1 MPLAVLVA
9 GELVSGR
16 RPQPPAP
23 SVALNPIRTRW
34 MEHLGRRP
42 PCLRIMPFR
51 TSCGRPDPAA
61 VAGLRDHDQ
70 VCPALSGPQRSRH
83 SRCHL
88 TATALIQARQMPQEA
103 ASEARLRDRDKRGL
117 PVALN
122 PTLMIWPGRLARPT
136 ACPRIMFFHSSCGSP
151 NSAAGVVCGG
161 LRPACPALSRPRLS
175 PWSRCRAIRINSAR
189 GLTGLTRKPPAT
201 APANKRPMPRAAP
214 SPTRTACLVPVPR
227 LPVACRRTMPFRTS
241 CGPPNPAA
249 VAGLRDHDRVCPALS
264 GPQRSQKSKCR
275 AIHTVTRATPPRGA
289 RATVMNNGT
298 QIPRKTRGPQAV
310 ASPIP
315 MI

>member
-1 MPLAVLVA
+1 MPRA
-9 GELVSGR
+9 
-16 RPQPPAP
+16 AP
-23 SVALNPIRTRW
+23 SPTRTACLVPVPRLPVACRRT
-34 MEHLGRRP
+34 
-42 PCLRIMPFR
+42 MPFR

-61 VAGLRDHDQ
+61 VAGLRDHDR

-161 LRPACPALSRPRLS
+161 LRPACPALS
-175 PWSRCRAIRINSAR
+175 
-189 GLTGLTRKPPAT
+189 
-201 APANKRPMPRAAP
+201 
-214 SPTRTACLVPVPR
+214 
-227 LPVACRRTMPFRTS
+227 
-241 CGPPNPAA
+241 
-249 VAGLRDHDRVCPALS
+249 

-289 RATVMNNGT
+289 RAAVMNNGT